1 MYQTHSW
8 APRKTHVVVHHRIGL
23 LEIVWDVVEAL
34 VEVMLEVQCIEV
46 AVEEHSWVHRCSVAF
61 GAIQLLDCLALASMH

>member
-8 APRKTHVVVHHRIGL
+8 APQKTHVVEHHRIGL

-34 VEVMLEVQCIEV
+34 VEVIAEVQCTAV
-46 AVEEHSWVHRCSVAF
+46 AVEEHSLVHRCSVGF
-61 GAIQLLDCLALASMH
+61 VAIQLLDYLAVASKY